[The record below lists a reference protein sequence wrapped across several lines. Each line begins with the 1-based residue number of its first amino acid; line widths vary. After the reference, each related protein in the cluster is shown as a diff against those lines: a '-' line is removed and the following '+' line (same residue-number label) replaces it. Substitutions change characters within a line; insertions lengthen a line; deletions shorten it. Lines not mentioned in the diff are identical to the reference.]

1 MFNRASSKGRYHTC
15 VRLPAGAAFPT
26 DGKLIERIEMSRK
39 ALPVDNVKPVR
50 RPVPAFEE
58 LRKAS

>member
-1 MFNRASSKGRYHTC
+1 MFNHASSKGRPHIC

-26 DGKLIERIEMSRK
+26 DGKLLERIAMSRK
-39 ALPVDNVKPVR
+39 ALPLDNVKPVR
-50 RPVPAFEE
+50 QPMPALEE